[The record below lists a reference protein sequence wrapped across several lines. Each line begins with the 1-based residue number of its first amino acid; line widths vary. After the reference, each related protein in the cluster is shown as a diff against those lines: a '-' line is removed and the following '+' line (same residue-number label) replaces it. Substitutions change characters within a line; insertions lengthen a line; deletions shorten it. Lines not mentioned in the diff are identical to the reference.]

1 MISNISNVSILK
13 NITILYAEDE
23 AALREITLNILRGF
37 TKKQFVAE
45 NGAEGLELFKQ
56 NESEIDLIIT
66 DVNMPIMNGLE
77 MIREIKEINPNIPI
91 IVATAFSNT
100 EYLLEAI
107 DIGVDKYVLKPI
119 DMKKLLQIMSQSLLY
134 HELKDLYID
143 NLTRLPNRNKL
154 KKDLENTDEGL
165 MAMINIDKFSTIN
178 DLFGET
184 NGDRILVEFS
194 DSLKKY
200 FSKEEFILY
209 RIEADKFL
217 VISRDFNK
225 DIEDFYALCKKFED
239 YIEEDPIYIDEHEI
253 DLNITIG
260 IAKSETNDA
269 YKYVQR
275 VISYARRKFE
285 PILIYNDSFN
295 IQQSFEENIKWIKKI
310 KNGVKNDNFKGYFQP
325 IVNTQTKEIYKYEAL
340 IRYIEEDGTVVSP
353 FFFLE
358 IAKKA
363 KLYPNIIKIMIKEA
377 FNLIKNKNK
386 RVAVNISFEDIASKT
401 TMSYIYKIIED
412 NKEFAHLLEFEILES
427 EEISDFSEVFKF
439 IEKVR
444 AYNCNV
450 GVDDFG
456 AGYSNFNMLINLK
469 ISFVKIDGSLI
480 KELDS
485 SENQR
490 IIVKTITEFSKK
502 FGFKTVAEFVSNEK
516 IYNQVKE
523 IGVDYCQG
531 YHFYTPLSYD
541 EIE

>member
-1 MISNISNVSILK
+1 MISNVSILK

-37 TKKQFVAE
+37 TKKQFVAQ

-56 NESEIDLIIT
+56 NELEIDLIIT

-77 MIREIKEINPNIPI
+77 MIREIKKINPNIPI

-119 DMKKLLQIMSQSLLY
+119 DMKKLLQLMSQSLLY

-143 NLTRLPNRNKL
+143 NLTHLPNRNRL
-154 KKDLENTDEGL
+154 KKDLEETSEGL

-178 DLFGET
+178 DLFGEI
-184 NGDRILVEFS
+184 NGDKILVEFS
-194 DSLKKY
+194 DVLKRY
-200 FSKEEFILY
+200 FKSDEFILY

-217 VISRDFNK
+217 VVAKDFNK
-225 DIEDFYALCKKFED
+225 DIQELYDLCKRFEDF
-239 YIEEDPIYIDEHEI
+239 IEEDPVSIDEHEI

-260 IAKSETNDA
+260 LAKSESSNA

-285 PILIYNDSFN
+285 PILIYNDDFN
-295 IQQSFEENIKWIKKI
+295 IQESFEENIKWIKKI
-310 KNGVKNDNFKGYFQP
+310 KNGVKNDNFKAFFQP
-325 IVNTQTKEIYKYEAL
+325 IVNSQTKEIYKYEAL
-340 IRYIEEDGTVVSP
+340 IRYIESDGTIVSP
-353 FFFLE
+353 YAFLA

-363 KLYPNIIKIMIKEA
+363 KLYPNIIKIMINEA

-386 RVAVNISFEDIASKT
+386 RVAVNISFEDIASES
-401 TMSYIYKIIED
+401 TMQYIYSVIEE
-412 NKEFAHLLEFEILES
+412 NKEYAHLLEFEILES
-427 EEISDFSEVFKF
+427 EEISDFSEVFKL
-439 IEKVR
+439 IKRLKE
-444 AYNCNV
+444 YNCQI

-456 AGYSNFNMLINLK
+456 AGYSNFNMLVNLD

-480 KELDS
+480 KEIDS
-485 SENQR
+485 SENQK
-490 IIVKTITEFSKK
+490 IIVKTITEFTKK
-502 FGFKTVAEFVSNEK
+502 FGFKTVAEFVSNEE

-531 YHFYTPLSYD
+531 YYFDTPLSYD